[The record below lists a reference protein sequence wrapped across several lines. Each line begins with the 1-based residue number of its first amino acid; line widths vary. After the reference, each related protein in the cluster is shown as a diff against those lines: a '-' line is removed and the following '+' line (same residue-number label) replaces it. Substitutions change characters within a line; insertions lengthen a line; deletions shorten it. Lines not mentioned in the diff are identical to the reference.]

1 MDIGAL
7 GVLRVRLDLRDTVYS
22 GNQME
27 PAYSFLWVAGKIDCE
42 GCIGSAGTS
51 GKESGCY

>member
-1 MDIGAL
+1 MDIGTL

-27 PAYSFLWVAGKIDCE
+27 PAYSFLWVAGKTDCE